1 MFKITASQISDN
13 IDIDSFKGIYKAEL
27 FYSDKFE
34 LFYKVDAEICFSVY
48 SYGVVCFFNCDNLK
62 SGEIM
67 KALSDHCVFFYDSEF
82 NKEYNIN
89 PKATELKFSYNNAE
103 LTYFDFDV
111 LRIIMLNISQS
122 VTLDY
127 YFQKSRILLNDTN
140 KYTSNLEKTGKLT
153 ISDKK
158 LKKIVGLTNSIKNE
172 IVENL
177 RILELIQETTDN
189 IYIIVIDLKL
199 KKALFINEKY
209 HCVQKEIEYI
219 NENLEYFSALMEHGD
234 FMKSE
239 WIWAVLLAIFAIDI
253 VFRDF
258 LHELFIFI
266 QK

>member
-1 MFKITASQISDN
+1 
-13 IDIDSFKGIYKAEL
+13 
-27 FYSDKFE
+27 
-34 LFYKVDAEICFSVY
+34 
-48 SYGVVCFFNCDNLK
+48 
-62 SGEIM
+62 
-67 KALSDHCVFFYDSEF
+67 
-82 NKEYNIN
+82 
-89 PKATELKFSYNNAE
+89 
-103 LTYFDFDV
+103 
-111 LRIIMLNISQS
+111 MLNISQS